1 MKAVV
6 FEKQGLENLQIVY
19 DVKKPEVNNHD
30 VLIKTTIA
38 IVNPIDYTTV
48 TTAIGVKPFSQI
60 PCAETA
66 GIIKLENM

>member
-19 DVKKPEVNNHD
+19 AVKKPKVNNHD

-38 IVNPIDYTTV
+38 IVNLIDYTTV
-48 TTAIGVKPFSQI
+48 TTEIGVKPFPHI

-66 GIIKLENM
+66 SIIKLENM